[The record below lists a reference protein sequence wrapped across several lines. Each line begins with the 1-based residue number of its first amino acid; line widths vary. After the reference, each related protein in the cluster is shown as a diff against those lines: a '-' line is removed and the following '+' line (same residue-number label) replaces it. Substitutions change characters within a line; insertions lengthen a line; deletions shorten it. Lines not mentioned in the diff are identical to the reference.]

1 VPVLLRNSLVAPVLQ
16 VRRMCCW
23 MDCSLGTVGMRL
35 AAAC

>member
-23 MDCSLGTVGMRL
+23 ICCSDTL
-35 AAAC
+35 